1 MNALPPPSG
10 PPPPV
15 LPPRRPAQSE
25 SQWGSPTGAAG
36 VAAQGAVSLRNVSK
50 WYGDVV
56 AVNDVSFEFRPG
68 VTGLLGPNGAGK
80 STLLHMMAGMLT
92 PSNGDVMIRGEA
104 AWRNTEMFRHVGL
117 VPERESVYPFLTLWE
132 YTLASATLHG
142 LPDPSAAAAAAIEQ
156 VEMTAAM
163 NRRMGGYSKGMRQR
177 AKIAAAL
184 VHEPDVLILDEPFN
198 GTDPRQR
205 LQLTEMLKAL
215 GAGGKTIV
223 FSSHILEDVE
233 SLADEVCVVITGRLA
248 ASGPYREIRR
258 LMTDRPHAFSIRS
271 SDNRVVAAALV
282 GRPDITSVAFSGDRL
297 EVQTSDFGAFTSA
310 IARVLLDSGA
320 DLHDLEPADDSLE
333 NVFSYLVNTQRT
345 PRHLAPGRTGT

>member
-15 LPPRRPAQSE
+15 LPPRPLAPPPPGTAASE
-25 SQWGSPTGAAG
+25 AATS
-36 VAAQGAVSLRNVSK
+36 APRGAVSLRGVSK

-56 AVNDVSFEFRPG
+56 AVNDVTFEFHPG

-92 PSNGDVMIRGEA
+92 PSNGEVSIRGEA
-104 AWRNTEMFRHVGL
+104 AWRNTEMFHHVGL

-132 YTLASATLHG
+132 YAVASARLHE
-142 LPDPSAAAAAAIEQ
+142 LPDPETAATAAIEL
-156 VEMTAAM
+156 VEMSGAM
-163 NRRMGGYSKGMRQR
+163 HRRMGGYSKGMRQR

-184 VHEPDVLILDEPFN
+184 VHSPDVLILDEPFN

-205 LQLTEMLKAL
+205 LQLTAMLKAL

-233 SLADEVCVVITGRLA
+233 TLADEVCVIINGRLA

-258 LMTDRPHAFSIRS
+258 LMTDRPHAFTIRS
-271 SDNRVVAAALV
+271 SDNRRVAAALV
-282 GRPDITSVAFSGDRL
+282 ERSDVTSVAFSGDRL
-297 EVQTSDFGAFTSA
+297 QIQTSDFGAFTSA
-310 IARVLLDSGA
+310 IAGVLLTSGA

-333 NVFSYLVNTQRT
+333 VVFSYLVNTTRT
-345 PRHLAPGRTGT
+345 PRDLTPGRTQR

>member
-1 MNALPPPSG
+1 MAPPPG
-10 PPPPV
+10 PHAPGQPPAD
-15 LPPRRPAQSE
+15 RPTA
-25 SQWGSPTGAAG
+25 
-36 VAAQGAVSLRNVSK
+36 AVSLRNVSK

-92 PSNGDVMIRGEA
+92 PSNGEVLIRGEA
-104 AWRNTEMFRHVGL
+104 AWRNTQMFRHLGL

-132 YTLASATLHG
+132 YAVASAMLHE
-142 LPDPSAAAAAAIEQ
+142 LPDPEAAASAAIEQ
-156 VEMTAAM
+156 VEMTTAM
-163 NRRMGGYSKGMRQR
+163 HRKMGGYSKGMRQR

-184 VHEPDVLILDEPFN
+184 VHAPDVLVLDEPFN

-205 LQLTEMLKAL
+205 LQLTDMLKSL
-215 GAGGKTIV
+215 GRGGKTIV

-233 SLADEVCVVITGRLA
+233 TLADEVCVVINGRLA

-258 LMTDRPHAFSIRS
+258 LMTDRPHSFTIRS
-271 SDNRVVAAALV
+271 SDNRRIAAALV
-282 GRPDITSVAFSGDRL
+282 GRGDVTSVAFAGDRL
-297 EVQTSDFGAFTSA
+297 QVQTSDFGAFTQA
-310 IARVLLDSGA
+310 IARVLLESGA

-345 PRHLAPGRTGT
+345 PRDLTPGSTRR